1 MENLNNPQYTI
12 VDNSSQ
18 RYEIEIHEISGI
30 TIRGKKIGEIDE
42 LITINARG
50 WGTKRKFNI
59 VFKKSH
65 AQHFVC
71 DLMTIERVVGESA
84 KFKSTPQLGFK
95 RTYKLNPPK
104 RIWAYLQ
111 YIPANGAYKTKD
123 GEVMPY
129 KLTDIYRPIMCEST
143 EDLLHPDKPCVE
155 WDAEYAFEILY
166 GNKCDYNNKEQVDEL
181 QRIKLVLAPKELTHE
196 KAKLFMRGL
205 EAYKEW
211 AKENILIK

>member
-30 TIRGKKIGEIDE
+30 TMRGKKIGEIDE
-42 LITINARG
+42 LITINARE

-84 KFKSTPQLGFK
+84 KFKSTPRLGFK

-155 WDAEYAFEILY
+155 WDAEYAFEMLY
-166 GNKCDYNNKEQVDEL
+166 GNKCDYNNQEQAAEL
-181 QRIKLVLAPKELTHE
+181 QRIKQILDTKDLTHE
-196 KAKLFMRGL
+196 KAVVYMRGL
-205 EAYKEW
+205 NAFKERVSDD
-211 AKENILIK
+211 ILIK